1 MYVSLERFKRLR
13 IAARSLPKCDSRS
26 KNDEQARDE
35 TALERAYHR
44 NSPTSFGVY
53 PSIPVHLPFSGN
65 FSISSS
71 NARNKS
77 MSRFMSVRQASVA
90 RCRRR
95 KGKKVEKRASR
106 FCEKRFCFR
115 L

>member
-1 MYVSLERFKRLR
+1 MYVPLERFKRLR

-77 MSRFMSVRQASVA
+77 MSRFMSVHQASVA

-95 KGKKVEKRASR
+95 RGGELARPRTVFNESGS
-106 FCEKRFCFR
+106 CSG
-115 L
+115 